1 MMQKNGVKGLLYRY
15 FRCKEKKL
23 YTVSDYIGCMSQAN
37 VDYLLRQDSELDP
50 AKVELCPN
58 SVEPLERTITAERRR
73 ELRAMS
79 GVLAVVLL
87 ICVNFMAMIQTME
100 SAAW

>member
-1 MMQKNGVKGLLYRY
+1 MKRTRN
-15 FRCKEKKL
+15 
-23 YTVSDYIGCMSQAN
+23 
-37 VDYLLRQDSELDP
+37 
-50 AKVELCPN
+50 
-58 SVEPLERTITAERRR
+58 ERLERRR

-87 ICVNFMAMIQTME
+87 ICVNFMAMVQAME